1 MVSAFIDNKPVKCS
15 YLLLYFCFQNN
26 ISETKHIAWRFDAI
40 FVVCISTFD
49 LLQHFERLKML
60 YSSTS
65 CVSLISHTC
74 NTASSS
80 PWSKLLFAGRVLSS
94 GVINTSHNQQ
104 NIQKISSTSSPARYI
119 YTRKDNTE
127 QDKNRL
133 LTNNFLSRKKLFSS
147 STHFKG
153 AEMERFALANKYKGL
168 DYNVW
173 WVFDGLSK
181 PTVLTT
187 NNIYNIELHIQ
198 YLTIF
203 YWL

>member
-133 LTNNFLSRKKLFSS
+133 LTNNFLTRKKLFSS
-147 STHFKG
+147 STQFKG

-173 WVFDGLSK
+173 WVFDGISSH
-181 PTVLTT
+181 TVF
-187 NNIYNIELHIQ
+187 IRYK
-198 YLTIF
+198 
-203 YWL
+203 

>member
-1 MVSAFIDNKPVKCS
+1 MVPAFMNNKPVKCS

-94 GVINTSHNQQ
+94 GAINTSHNQQ
-104 NIQKISSTSSPARYI
+104 NIQNISSTSSSARFI
-119 YTRKDNTE
+119 YARKNNTA
-127 QDKNRL
+127 QDKIRL
-133 LTNNFLSRKKLFSS
+133 PTNNFLTRKNLFSS
-147 STHFKG
+147 STQVKG

-173 WVFDGLSK
+173 
-181 PTVLTT
+181 
-187 NNIYNIELHIQ
+187 
-198 YLTIF
+198 
-203 YWL
+203 